1 MFVPAEGNTVRAD
14 LTDLSPAQM
23 QQLDGVLRAEGITP
37 QWQGSSLLVD
47 AAWEDRASSL
57 VDQVRQSAPPPG
69 APPAASPTAGYPQT
83 PAAYPAQPAGYPAQP
98 APGYPQQPAYG
109 AQPYGYA
116 AAPVTNSNATI
127 ALVCAILSWAVCP
140 LVLAIVGIVFGRKA
154 QREIAESGG
163 TQGGEG
169 LAKAAVIISWINI
182 GFWIFFGL
190 IYVAIIVI
198 AIAGSSTT

>member
-14 LTDLSPAQM
+14 LTDLSPAQV

-69 APPAASPTAGYPQT
+69 APSATPPAAGYPQAPT
-83 PAAYPAQPAGYPAQP
+83 AYPAQPT
-98 APGYPQQPAYG
+98 PGYPQPAAYG

-116 AAPVTNSNATI
+116 AAPATNSNATI
-127 ALVCAILSWAVCP
+127 ALVCAALSWFMCP
-140 LVLAIVGIVFGRKA
+140 LVLAIVGVVFGRKA

-182 GFWIFFGL
+182 GFWLFFGL
-190 IYVAIIVI
+190 IYVVIVLI
-198 AIAGSSTT
+198 AILGSSASS

>member
-47 AAWEDRASSL
+47 GAWEDRASSL

-69 APPAASPTAGYPQT
+69 APPAAAPAPGYPQA
-83 PAAYPAQPAGYPAQP
+83 PAAYPQP
-98 APGYPQQPAYG
+98 APAYPQQPAYG

-190 IYVAIIVI
+190 IYVAIIVV
-198 AIAGSSTT
+198 AILGSSASS